1 MATYDERTALVVTDV
16 QNDFGDPAG
25 GLYVRG
31 GEEVVPV
38 VNGEIDRAAS
48 AGALIVYSQD
58 WHPEVTPH
66 FEKDGGIWPVHCVAD
81 TWGAELM
88 PGLDVREG
96 AELLRKGTG
105 GEDGY
110 SVFTVRDPRSG
121 ETAPTRLEQLL
132 RDRGV
137 ERVVVVG
144 LATDY
149 CVKETALDALRLGF
163 DTEVLREGIRAVDL
177 RPGDGDR
184 AVEEIRQAGGRVT

>member
-1 MATYDERTALVVTDV
+1 MPSYDERTALVVTDV

-38 VNGEIDRAAS
+38 VNGEIDRAAG

-81 TWGAELM
+81 TWGAEFM
-88 PGLDVREG
+88 PGLDVRED
-96 AELLRKGTG
+96 AEFLRKGTG

-110 SVFTVRDPRSG
+110 SVFTVRDPQTG
-121 ETAPTRLEQLL
+121 ETAPTRLERLL
-132 RDRGV
+132 RDRAV
-137 ERVVVVG
+137 ERVTVVG

-149 CVKETALDALRLGF
+149 CVKETAADALREGF
-163 DTEVLREGIRAVDL
+163 GVTIDREGIRGIDVE
-177 RPGDGDR
+177 PGDSER
-184 AVEEIRQAGGRVT
+184 ALEQLQAAGAEVT

>member
-1 MATYDERTALVVTDV
+1 MPRYDERTALVVTDV

-31 GEEVVPV
+31 GEDIVPV
-38 VNGEIDRAAS
+38 VNGEIDRAAA

-66 FEKDGGIWPVHCVAD
+66 FRKDGGIWPVHCVGD
-81 TWGAELM
+81 TWGSEFL
-88 PGLDVREG
+88 PGLDVRED
-96 AELLRKGTG
+96 AEFLRKGTG

-110 SVFTVRDPRSG
+110 SVFTVRDPQTG
-121 ETAPTRLEQLL
+121 KTAPTRLERLL
-132 RDRGV
+132 RDRVV
-137 ERVVVVG
+137 ERVTLVG

-163 DTEVLREGIRAVDL
+163 DTEVLLDACRAVDL
-177 RPGDGDR
+177 EPGDGDR
-184 AVEEIRQAGGRVT
+184 AVEEIRRAGGRVA

>member
-1 MATYDERTALVVTDV
+1 MPRYDERTALVVTDV

-31 GEEVVPV
+31 GEDIVPV
-38 VNGEIDRAAS
+38 VNGEIDRAAA

-66 FEKDGGIWPVHCVAD
+66 FRKDGGIWPAHCVGD
-81 TWGAELM
+81 TWGSEFL
-88 PGLDVREG
+88 PGLDVRED
-96 AELLRKGTG
+96 AEFLRKGTG

-110 SVFTVRDPRSG
+110 SVFTVRDPQTG
-121 ETAPTRLEQLL
+121 KTAPTRLERLL
-132 RDRGV
+132 RDRVV
-137 ERVVVVG
+137 ERVTLVG

-163 DTEVLREGIRAVDL
+163 DTEVLLDACRAVDL
-177 RPGDGDR
+177 EPGDGDR
-184 AVEEIRQAGGRVT
+184 AGEEIREAGGRVG

>member
-1 MATYDERTALVVTDV
+1 MPSYDERTALVVTDV

-38 VNGEIDRAAS
+38 VNGEIDRAAG

-81 TWGAELM
+81 TWGAEFM
-88 PGLDVREG
+88 PGLDVRED
-96 AELLRKGTG
+96 AEFLRKGTG

-110 SVFTVRDPRSG
+110 SVFTVRDPQTG
-121 ETAPTRLEQLL
+121 ETAPTRLERLL
-132 RDRGV
+132 RDRAV
-137 ERVVVVG
+137 ERVTVVG

-163 DTEVLREGIRAVDL
+163 DTEVLLDGSRAVNL
-177 RPGDGDR
+177 RAGDGER
-184 AVEEIRQAGGRVT
+184 AVEEIRRAGGRVG